1 MYPVITVQP
10 SMSTG
15 ASDKAQLRA
24 KGQQSYGIGPGGT
37 RENFINFGA
46 QRRRAAGRAVDLSVR

>member
-1 MYPVITVQP
+1 MCRVLEQASKKMYPVIT
-10 SMSTG
+10 
-15 ASDKAQLRA
+15 A
-24 KGQQSYGIGPGGT
+24 GGT